1 MPNEAAL
8 RRLARIVLEN
18 GQLPR
23 GDPSRTWGGPGVGV
37 PCAVCARPVT
47 SEEIEYEVQ
56 FAHDGANPGL
66 ARFHLHLRCFAV
78 WELERTK
85 VP

>member
-1 MPNEAAL
+1 MKQRSVDSPASS
-8 RRLARIVLEN
+8 
-18 GQLPR
+18 
-23 GDPSRTWGGPGVGV
+23 SRTASCHEATRVGHGAAPGVGV